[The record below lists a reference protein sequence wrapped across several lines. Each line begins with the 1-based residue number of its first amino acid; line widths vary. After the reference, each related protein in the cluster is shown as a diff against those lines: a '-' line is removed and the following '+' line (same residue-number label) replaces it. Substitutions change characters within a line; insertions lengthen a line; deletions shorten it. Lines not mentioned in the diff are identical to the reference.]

1 MPMTGSNPN
10 YLIIVLTLLGAVVA
24 CGCMAAGGE
33 DGPADR
39 ISGNGTV
46 TYVDLEGGFYG
57 IVADDGERY
66 LPRNLPADFRADG
79 LRVTF
84 VVDIANET
92 ATIQQWGAPVDVVSI
107 EKGDTRRTVATNG
120 TVTYIDL
127 EGGFYGIIAE
137 DGMNYLPGNLP
148 EEYRIDGLRVQFSAD
163 LDEETV
169 GFHMWGTPVK
179 IRTIEPIGGVRLVSG
194 NGTITYVD
202 LEGGFYG
209 IVAGDGRRFLPLGL
223 DEAWLVAG
231 MNVTFVALVK
241 EDVVTAGQWGVPV
254 EVLAIDRAGNATFV
268 AANGTVTYIDLEG
281 GFYGIIADDGG
292 RYLPL
297 GLEERYRVDGMRITF
312 AGKVAR
318 DTVTLQQWGIPVDII
333 AVPWACSSCGGSV
346 GMADPAAVWCTEQG
360 HTYET
365 RKNPDGSEYG
375 VCIFAN
381 GTVVD
386 AWDYYRQTH

>member
-1 MPMTGSNPN
+1 MTGSNPN

-33 DGPADR
+33 DGPTDR

-179 IRTIEPIGGVRLVSG
+179 VRTIEPIGGVRLVSG